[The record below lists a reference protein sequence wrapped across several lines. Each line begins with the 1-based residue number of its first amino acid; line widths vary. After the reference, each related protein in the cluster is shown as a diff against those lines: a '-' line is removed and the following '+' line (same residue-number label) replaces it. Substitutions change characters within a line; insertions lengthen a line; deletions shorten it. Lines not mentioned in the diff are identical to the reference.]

1 MTTGPIPVAS
11 RVSARWLTEVLESA
25 AVNRAA
31 MADPAATVD
40 DLPAPR
46 RVAIATLFGEILGT
60 ERELAA
66 LYGGFAPRAQIA
78 YLRAALE
85 ELAEAK
91 RARVAALEAMA
102 STLAVDGRGAPAVP
116 ESRGARPA
124 PAERRSEVFTRAFEG
139 ERALEAAY
147 RELVAL
153 LGDPA
158 RCPGL
163 VELAVG
169 SARHRAL
176 LRDLYL
182 RYS

>member
-1 MTTGPIPVAS
+1 
-11 RVSARWLTEVLESA
+11 
-25 AVNRAA
+25 

-46 RVAIATLFGEILGT
+46 RVAIATLFDEILGT

-78 YLRAALE
+78 HLGAALE

-102 STLAVDGRGAPAVP
+102 STLVADGRGAPPVSA
-116 ESRGARPA
+116 SRGTLPA
-124 PAERRSEVFTRAFEG
+124 PAERRSDVFARAFEG

-153 LGDPA
+153 LGDPG

-163 VELAVG
+163 AELAAG
-169 SARHRAL
+169 SARHRVL

>member
-1 MTTGPIPVAS
+1 
-11 RVSARWLTEVLESA
+11 
-25 AVNRAA
+25 
-31 MADPAATVD
+31 MADPAVTVD

-46 RVAIATLFGEILGT
+46 RVAIATLFGEILRT

-66 LYGGFAPRAQIA
+66 LYGDFARRTQIPR
-78 YLRAALE
+78 LREALE

-91 RARVAALEAMA
+91 RGRVAALTGMA
-102 STLAVDGRGAPAVP
+102 ATLTGDGSGAPTVP
-116 ESRGARPA
+116 EPWGALPA
-124 PAERRSEVFTRAFEG
+124 PAARRSDVFAHAFEG

-147 RELVAL
+147 RELVVL

-163 VELAVG
+163 GELAAG